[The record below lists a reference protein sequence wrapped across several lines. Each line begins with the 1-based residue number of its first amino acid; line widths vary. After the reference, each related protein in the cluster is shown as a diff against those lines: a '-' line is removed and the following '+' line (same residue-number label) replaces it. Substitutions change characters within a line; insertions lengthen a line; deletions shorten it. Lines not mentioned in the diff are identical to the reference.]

1 MALTITNQK
10 PAQFSPV
17 HTLPVSGDYD
27 PAAAITATVV
37 DPLYTPLN
45 QNHAVVI
52 NDGNGNDLDKDETGQ
67 LILDCL
73 GDSVNPQAEATVKDL
88 LAQGGIY
95 YDRRTPLL
103 VNEMFAVQAGVQY
116 KLPAPSPTCL
126 YTAQTDVI
134 PAAKKLLAGQV
145 SDAGELFASIAYAF
159 HPETLGFWFQSSV
172 AFQDFQTWLVTTTAG
187 ISSVLPADTIKLLN
201 DFGKLPFKDLTE
213 SLILRKNDS
222 DGNDEYSFAR
232 VIVHML
238 MDYVRQQETATAA
251 AQSLPEAGAMPFVM
265 SELYCPRTIVL
276 VNVEAHARASASKVN
291 SEWKMI
297 NTSIASPVKVVSNKA
312 LSNLTALPRA
322 AAKAQQSAAMSAMQ
336 QGPNQS
342 GRSAQVTFRKQEP
355 NKVDLVKDLQRALKR
370 MGQVN
375 RSQNV
380 FKQVKST
387 FVKANRRDPDDW
399 NKPGRIVSNRYMPDI
414 HVYVDTSGSISE
426 ANYQQSVIMLIAMA
440 KKLNVN
446 LYFNSFS
453 HVLSQEVMLRTA
465 DKSVGQIWNEFR
477 RIPKVQGGTEYKQ
490 IWDYINMSPSR
501 RKRLSLVITDFEWY
515 PPNARVEHPKNL
527 YYAPCSSMNWDMI
540 TRSAKYFVDG
550 MQHIEPAIAGRM
562 LGMIA

>member
-10 PAQFSPV
+10 PAQFNAV

-27 PAAAITATVV
+27 PVAAITATIV

-45 QNHAVVI
+45 QGHAVVI

-67 LILDCL
+67 LILECL
-73 GDSVNPQAEATVKDL
+73 GDTVNPQAETTVKDL

-95 YDRRTPLL
+95 YDRQTPLL

-145 SDAGELFASIAYAF
+145 NDAGELFASIAYAF

-172 AFQDFQTWLVTTTAG
+172 AFQDFQTWLVKTTAG

-222 DGNDEYSFAR
+222 DGNDEYSFPR

-238 MDYVRQQETATAA
+238 MDYSRQQESAA
-251 AQSLPEAGAMPFVM
+251 AATQSPPEAGAMPFVM

-276 VNVEAHARASASKVN
+276 VNVEAHARASAAKVN
-291 SEWKMI
+291 TEWKMI
-297 NTSIASPVKVVSNKA
+297 NTSISSPVKVVSNKA

-322 AAKAQQSAAMSAMQ
+322 AAKAQQNAAMAAMQ
-336 QGPNQS
+336 QGPNQT
-342 GRSAQVTFRKQEP
+342 GRSAQVAFRKQEP
-355 NKVDLVKDLQRALKR
+355 NRVDLVKDLQRALKR

-375 RSQNV
+375 RSQNI

-426 ANYQQSVIMLIAMA
+426 ENYQQSVIMLIAMA

-501 RKRLSLVITDFEWY
+501 RKRLSLVITDFEWS

-527 YYAPCSSMNWDMI
+527 YYAPCSSMNWDTI
-540 TRSAKYFVDG
+540 TRWAKYYVDG
-550 MQHIEPAIAGRM
+550 MRHIEPAIAGRM